1 MRIGKFFRF
10 TISGD
15 NYDPEETRRCVDM
28 EAIVYKKGEVTETRY
43 GAVVQKTNRWVY
55 SVERTDEE
63 AIGDFLT
70 RYLKTVVNRLDE
82 LKSFILDNNAKIE
95 LILYAGDK
103 TDLFLSKEQIKLLNA
118 LDVEFCVSFC

>member
-1 MRIGKFFRF
+1 
-10 TISGD
+10 
-15 NYDPEETRRCVDM
+15 M

>member
-15 NYDPEETRRCVDM
+15 NYDPEETRRRVDM

-43 GAVVQKTNRWVY
+43 GSVVQKTNRWVY

-70 RYLKTVVNRLDE
+70 RNLKTVVNRLDE

-95 LILYAGDK
+95 LILYAGNK